1 METKRK
7 GFQTKDLVY
16 VALCA
21 VLMAVCSWISIPSTV
36 PFTLQTFAVFCTLG
50 LIGGKRGTAAILV
63 YLLLGALGVPVF
75 AGFSGGVGILFG
87 TTGGYLLGF
96 ILMGLVYWLGE
107 RLGKGKRIVEIGSM
121 VLGLALC
128 YAFGT
133 AWFMFVYARQS
144 GAVTL
149 ATALAWC
156 VIPFVLPDL
165 VKMALAVL
173 LSQSSARCCICKT
186 SVRRRR
192 AVWPGVFYFGYG
204 TVPTAA
210 V

>member
-21 VLMAVCSWISIPSTV
+21 VLMAVCSWISIPATV
-36 PFTLQTFAVFCTLG
+36 PFTLQTFAVFCSLG
-50 LIGGKRGTAAILV
+50 LLGGRRGTAAILV

-75 AGFSGGVGILFG
+75 AGFSGGIGILFG

-107 RLGKGKRIVEIGSM
+107 RLSMDGRNVRIISM
-121 VLGLALC
+121 ILGLLLC

-133 AWFMFVYARQS
+133 AWFMFVYARQT
-144 GAVTL
+144 GAIAL
-149 ATALAWC
+149 GTALAWC
-156 VIPFVLPDL
+156 VVPFILPDL
-165 VKMALAVL
+165 VKLALALL
-173 LSQSSARCCICKT
+173 LSGRLRKALHL
-186 SVRRRR
+186 
-192 AVWPGVFYFGYG
+192 
-204 TVPTAA
+204 
-210 V
+210 

>member
-21 VLMAVCSWISIPSTV
+21 VLMAVCSWVNIPSAI

-50 LIGGKRGTAAILV
+50 LIGGKRGTASILV
-63 YLLLGALGVPVF
+63 YLLLGALGLPVF

-87 TTGGYLLGF
+87 ITGGYLLGF

-107 RLGKGKRIVEIGSM
+107 RLGKGKRVVEIGSM

-156 VIPFVLPDL
+156 VIPFIVPDL

-173 LSQSSARCCICKT
+173 LSQKLRK
-186 SVRRRR
+186 VLHL
-192 AVWPGVFYFGYG
+192 
-204 TVPTAA
+204 
-210 V
+210 

>member
-1 METKRK
+1 MEKRNK
-7 GFQTKDLVY
+7 GFQTRDLAY
-16 VALCA
+16 VAVCA

-50 LIGGKRGTAAILV
+50 LIGGKRGTAAIVV

-75 AGFSGGVGILFG
+75 AGFSGGFGILIG

-107 RLGKGKRIVEIGSM
+107 RIGRGKRLVAIASM
-121 VLGLALC
+121 VLGLFLC

-144 GAVTL
+144 GAVGL
-149 ATALAWC
+149 GTALAWC
-156 VIPFVLPDL
+156 VIPFILPDL
-165 VKMALAVL
+165 AKMALALL
-173 LSQSSARCCICKT
+173 LSEKLRKALR
-186 SVRRRR
+186 
-192 AVWPGVFYFGYG
+192 F
-204 TVPTAA
+204 
-210 V
+210 